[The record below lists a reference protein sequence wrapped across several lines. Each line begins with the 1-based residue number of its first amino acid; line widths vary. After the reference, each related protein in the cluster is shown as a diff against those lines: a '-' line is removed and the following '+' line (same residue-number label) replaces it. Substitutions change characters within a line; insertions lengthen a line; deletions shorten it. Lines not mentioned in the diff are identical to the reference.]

1 MSDSVSLSNND
12 LLVRENV
19 SILFDRLY
27 PHLRSILGK
36 GYRDSLE
43 ILKEYIPFETEVYKS
58 GTKVLNW
65 SVPKEWQIDEAYIED
80 ESGKKVIDSTFAFQ
94 KLS

>member
-12 LLVRENV
+12 LLVSENV

-58 GTKVLNW
+58 AGADRTGNA
-65 SVPKEWQIDEAYIED
+65 EGYI
-80 ESGKKVIDSTFAFQ
+80 FPY
-94 KLS
+94 L